1 MSSGVAMAD
10 VNASTLDTLLGAF
23 HSDTSSGSDSNSSS
37 DSDAPI
43 VGALRR
49 SYLQFGVS
57 QDWQNQSI
65 LNASQ
70 FAKLD
75 LYQIDAL
82 RDDNEDPFGTKKEMQ
97 GATRHFPC
105 HVFWSKML
113 APNKY
118 SIWGRRTVGEG
129 EQEAVIAMLEAQRAE
144 REEYVR
150 LKEQRRWQLATEKK
164 VQEFKMVKSEQLAM
178 ARSETRRAIEARA
191 QPAPVPNRSQTRRIA
206 SIVHRIFRREDSDEL
221 TEEQAASLVNQGLKR
236 LGIAALAVGGVALS
250 SALVYFKW
258 LQDNG
263 EEAQAAPGPRTTYP
277 PLLGSFQNDLPLEN
291 ASANDPIVSVTDRV
305 FAMHLARIKAQP
317 VRTSVVGDG
326 EEQWTPEE
334 RDEWMREHKLNGIG
348 ARS

>member
-1 MSSGVAMAD
+1 MAD
-10 VNASTLDTLLGAF
+10 EKGKVIDALLGAY
-23 HSDTSSGSDSNSSS
+23 DPNSSS
-37 DSDAPI
+37 DSSSSSSSSSDEDDAPV

-49 SYLQFGVS
+49 SYLKFSVS

-65 LNASQ
+65 LSASQ

-113 APNKY
+113 EPNKY

-150 LKEQRRWQLATEKK
+150 LKEERRWKLATEQKMR
-164 VQEFKMVKSEQLAM
+164 EFKMAKSEQLAA
-178 ARSETRRAIEARA
+178 ARSEVRRASEARA
-191 QPAPVPNRSQTRRIA
+191 QPAPAPNRSQTRRIA
-206 SIVHRIFRREDSDEL
+206 SIVNRIARRNDSEDL
-221 TEEQAASLVNQGLKR
+221 TEEQTASLINKGLKR
-236 LGIAALAVGGVALS
+236 LGIAALAVGSVALS
-250 SALVYFKW
+250 SALVYFQW

-263 EEAQAAPGPRTTYP
+263 EEAPPPTWSGGGFMHAGGGMFPTTTAFRGPM
-277 PLLGSFQNDLPLEN
+277 
-291 ASANDPIVSVTDRV
+291 ASVTDRV
-305 FAMHLARIKAQP
+305 FAMHLAKTRKP
-317 VRTSVVGDG
+317 KPPKPPRTGSDADAWTQ
-326 EEQWTPEE
+326 EEC
-334 RDEWMREHKLNGIG
+334 DDWMREHKLNGV
-348 ARS
+348 ARLA

>member
-1 MSSGVAMAD
+1 MAD
-10 VNASTLDTLLGAF
+10 VNYD
-23 HSDTSSGSDSNSSS
+23 SDTSSDSSSSSSS
-37 DSDAPI
+37 DGDDDVPT

-49 SYLQFGVS
+49 SYFKFSVS
-57 QDWQNQSI
+57 QDWQNQST
-65 LNASQ
+65 LSASQ

-82 RDDNEDPFGTKKEMQ
+82 RDDYEDPFGTKKEMQ

-150 LKEQRRWQLATEKK
+150 LKEERRWRLATERKM
-164 VQEFKMVKSEQLAM
+164 QEFKMAKSESLAT
-178 ARSETRRAIEARA
+178 ARSDVRRASEARA
-191 QPAPVPNRSQTRRIA
+191 QPAPAPTRSQTRRIA
-206 SIVHRIFRREDSDEL
+206 SIVHRIFRRKDSDEL
-221 TEEQAASLVNQGLKR
+221 SEEQAASLVNQGLKR
-236 LGIAALAVGGVALS
+236 LGIAALAVGSVALS
-250 SALVYFKW
+250 SALVYFQW
-258 LQDNG
+258 LQENDQEGDSGGG
-263 EEAQAAPGPRTTYP
+263 ELLAPPEFPALAARI
-277 PLLGSFQNDLPLEN
+277 D
-291 ASANDPIVSVTDRV
+291 NDPMASVTDRV
-305 FAMHLARIKAQP
+305 FAMHLARTKAQP
-317 VRTSVVGDG
+317 VRTGVVGDG

-348 ARS
+348 TRLC